1 VTRITGKLS
10 WRFYRIINEIKPNG
24 ISLLI
29 FVLLFALSGCQL
41 LDRLESHDVESNSI
55 RVDFS
60 HYYLWIKSLN
70 DDEVVQEIIQQKSNK
85 ESNYAQADVQLIM
98 LYSLPTSPIHN
109 PYTAKTR
116 LNDYS
121 LAPYSETVF
130 SATDLAFIVM
140 LKDQLNQ
147 QLLLLEK
154 ISNYKGAYKQSKK
167 LNITQQ
173 LKIDQLNEQIIQLKK
188 IEKTI
193 SKRGQ

>member
-1 VTRITGKLS
+1 VTKISGNLS
-10 WRFYRIINEIKPNG
+10 LSLFGMMNQIKQHCMP
-24 ISLLI
+24 LLI
-29 FVLLFALSGCQL
+29 IVLLSALSGCQI
-41 LDRLESHDVESNSI
+41 LDGSKNDE
-55 RVDFS
+55 VDFS
-60 HYYLWIKSLN
+60 HYYLWIKSLT
-70 DDEVVQEIIQQKSNK
+70 DDEIAQEIIQQKSNK
-85 ESNYAQADVQLIM
+85 PSGYAQADVQLIM

-109 PYTAKTR
+109 PYTAKAL

-121 LAPYSETVF
+121 LAPYNETVF

-154 ISNYKGAYKQSKK
+154 ITNYKGVYIQSKK
-167 LNITQQ
+167 LNTAQQ